1 LNRTVPD
8 ADVLLVFAGAALA
21 LIVIPGPAVLYILA
35 QSVEHGRRA
44 GVVSALGVAAGG
56 LLHITAAAVG
66 ISALVVSSAVAFS
79 VVKYAGAAYLIYLGI
94 RRLLDRGHDEGE
106 SGPARDAEPWRIFR
120 RGVLINVLNPKTAL
134 FFLAFLPQFV
144 DPDRGPV
151 LGQILVLGSLFVLLA
166 LLSDS
171 LYALGAGVLAAWVRR
186 RRGVARDAGRYA
198 GAAVYLG
205 LGTATALAS
214 RHQ

>member
-1 LNRTVPD
+1 M
-8 ADVLLVFAGAALA
+8 
-21 LIVIPGPAVLYILA
+21 
-35 QSVEHGRRA
+35 
-44 GVVSALGVAAGG
+44 
-56 LLHITAAAVG
+56 HITAAAIG

-79 VVKYAGAAYLIYLGI
+79 VVKYAGAAYLLYLGI
-94 RRLLDRGHDEGE
+94 RRLLERRAAPD
-106 SGPARDAEPWRIFR
+106 DAEPPPAAESWRIFR
-120 RGVLINVLNPKTAL
+120 RGVLVNVLNPKTAL

-144 DPDRGPV
+144 DPGRGPV
-151 LGQILVLGSLFVLLA
+151 LGQILVLGSIFVCLA

-171 LYALGAGVLAAWVRR
+171 LYAFGAGALASRIR
-186 RRGVARDAGRYA
+186 SRRGRARDAGRYA

>member
-1 LNRTVPD
+1 MPD
-8 ADVLLVFAGAALA
+8 PATLLVFAGAALA

-44 GVVSALGVAAGG
+44 GVMSAMGVATGG
-56 LLHITAAAVG
+56 LVHITAAAVG
-66 ISALVVSSAVAFS
+66 ISALVVSSAVAFGI
-79 VVKYAGAAYLIYLGI
+79 VKYVGAAYLILLGI
-94 RRLLDRGHDEGE
+94 RRLLERGTTGDAEGVPRE
-106 SGPARDAEPWRIFR
+106 AEPWRIFR
-120 RGVLINVLNPKTAL
+120 RGVLVNVLNPKTAL

-144 DPDRGPV
+144 DPGRGPV
-151 LGQILVLGSLFVLLA
+151 LAQILVLGSIFVLLA

-171 LYALGAGVLAAWVRR
+171 LYALGAGALAGWIRR

-214 RHQ
+214 RHD

>member
-1 LNRTVPD
+1 MPD
-8 ADVLLVFAGAALA
+8 PSTLLLFAGAALA

-44 GVVSALGVAAGG
+44 GVVSALGVATGG
-56 LLHITAAAVG
+56 LVHIGAAAIG

-79 VVKYAGAAYLIYLGI
+79 VVKYAGAAYLLYLGI
-94 RRLLDRGHDEGE
+94 RRLLDRREGGTEVAVDEPG
-106 SGPARDAEPWRIFR
+106 AALIFR
-120 RGVLINVLNPKTAL
+120 RGVIVNILNPKTAL

-144 DPDRGPV
+144 QAGDGPV
-151 LGQILVLGSLFVLLA
+151 LAQILVLGGVFVLLA

-171 LYALGAGVLAAWVRR
+171 LYALAGGALATRIRLSARR
-186 RRGVARDAGRYA
+186 ARAAGRYA

>member
-1 LNRTVPD
+1 LNRRVPD
-8 ADVLLVFAGAALA
+8 PATLLLFAGAALA

-56 LLHITAAAVG
+56 LVHVTAAAIG
-66 ISALVVSSAVAFS
+66 ISALVVSSAVAFA
-79 VVKYAGAAYLIYLGI
+79 VVKYAGAAYLLYLGV
-94 RRLLDRGHDEGE
+94 RKLLDRRAGDGE
-106 SGPARDAEPWRIFR
+106 EAIAREAEPWRIFR
-120 RGVLINVLNPKTAL
+120 RGVLVNVLNPKTAL

-144 DPDRGPV
+144 DTGRGAV
-151 LGQILVLGSLFVLLA
+151 LGQILVLGTLFVLLA

-171 LYALGAGVLAAWVRR
+171 LYALGAGALAAWVRR
-186 RRGVARDAGRYA
+186 RRGAARDPGRYA
-198 GAAVYLG
+198 SAAVYLG

-214 RHQ
+214 RQH

>member
-1 LNRTVPD
+1 MPD
-8 ADVLLVFAGAALA
+8 VTTLLVFAGAALA

-44 GVVSALGVAAGG
+44 GVVSAIGVATGG
-56 LLHITAAAVG
+56 LVHITAAAIG
-66 ISALVVSSAVAFS
+66 IAALVVSSAVAFS
-79 VVKYAGAAYLIYLGI
+79 VVKYAGAAYLVYLGI
-94 RRLLDRGHDEGE
+94 RRLLERGTE
-106 SGPARDAEPWRIFR
+106 SADAGRARDAQPWRIFR
-120 RGVLINVLNPKTAL
+120 RGVVVNVLNPKTAL

-144 DPDRGPV
+144 DPDGGPV
-151 LGQILVLGSLFVLLA
+151 LGQILVLGTLFVLLA

-171 LYALGAGVLAAWVRR
+171 LYALGAGALAAWLRR
-186 RRGVARDAGRYA
+186 RRGVARDVRRYA

-214 RHQ
+214 RHP

>member
-1 LNRTVPD
+1 MPD
-8 ADVLLVFAGAALA
+8 PGTLLVFAGAALA

-44 GVVSALGVAAGG
+44 GVVSAVGVATGG
-56 LLHITAAAVG
+56 LLHIVAAAVG
-66 ISALVVSSAVAFS
+66 VSALVVSSAVAFS
-79 VVKYAGAAYLIYLGI
+79 VVKYLGAAYLLYLGV
-94 RRLLDRGHDEGE
+94 RRLLDRSEE
-106 SGPARDAEPWRIFR
+106 EEQEVPREARAALIFR
-120 RGVLINVLNPKTAL
+120 RGVVVNVLNPKTAL

-144 DPDRGPV
+144 DPDRGAV
-151 LGQILVLGSLFVLLA
+151 LPQTLVLGALFVVLA

-171 LYALGAGVLAAWVRR
+171 LYALAAGALATRLRR
-186 RRGVARDAGRYA
+186 RSGRSRDARRYA
-198 GAAVYLG
+198 GAAVYMS